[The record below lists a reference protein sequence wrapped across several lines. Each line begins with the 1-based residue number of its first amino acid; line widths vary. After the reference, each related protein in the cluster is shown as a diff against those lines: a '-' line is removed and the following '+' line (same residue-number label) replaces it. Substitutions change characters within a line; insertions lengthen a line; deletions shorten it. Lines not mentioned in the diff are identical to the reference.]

1 MDSKKVYRVIG
12 YNVLYIVTNL
22 LLYYPFDMKSTGLS
36 FCAIGLTLINL
47 YYFLEWKKDTKKG
60 EFVQKYKAVH
70 QRSLS
75 KATINYKE
83 TYTVSSSILATMIF
97 GLIICFS
104 GIGMIYEK
112 SIFGVFVLFIGGKF
126 LLIPFTEKTTIKLAP
141 NGIYMSDYQFV
152 FINDIQEI
160 NFKRHLGKS
169 KCEMFLKIKDPT
181 LYGLKDSHIAVPI
194 GGDMKQVEQLIA
206 VVKKLFSNTRISQDI

>member
-1 MDSKKVYRVIG
+1 MDSKRVYRIIG
-12 YNVLYIVTNL
+12 YNVLYVVGSL
-22 LLYYPFDMKSTGLS
+22 LMYYPFDMKSTGLS
-36 FCAIGLTLINL
+36 FCVVGLTLINL
-47 YYFLEWKKDTKKG
+47 YYFLEWKEDAKK
-60 EFVQKYKAVH
+60 EKFVQKYKAVH

-83 TYTVSSSILATMIF
+83 TYTVSSSMLAMMIF
-97 GLIICFS
+97 GSIICFS
-104 GIGMIYEK
+104 GIGMFYEK

-160 NFKRHLGKS
+160 NFKRYLGKS
-169 KCEMFLKIKDPT
+169 KCEMFLKIKDPA

-194 GGDMKQVEQLIA
+194 GGDMKQVEHLIV
-206 VVKKLFSNTRISQDI
+206 VVKKLFSNIRISQDI

>member
-1 MDSKKVYRVIG
+1 MDSKKVYRIIG
-12 YNVLYIVTNL
+12 YNVLYVVTSL
-22 LLYYPFDMKSTGLS
+22 LLYYPFDMKATGLS
-36 FCAIGLTLINL
+36 FCAVGLALINL
-47 YYFLEWKKDTKKG
+47 YYFLEWKKDAKKG
-60 EFVQKYKAVH
+60 QFVRKYKAFH

-83 TYTVSSSILATMIF
+83 TYTVSTSVLAMMIF
-97 GLIICFS
+97 GSIICFS
-104 GIGMIYEK
+104 AIGMFYEK
-112 SIFGVFVLFIGGKF
+112 SIFGVLVLFLGGNF
-126 LLIPFTEKTTIKLAP
+126 LLAPFNQKGIIKLAP

-169 KCEMFLKIKDPT
+169 TCKMLLKIKDPA
-181 LYGLKDSHIAVPI
+181 LYGLKDSYIAVPI
-194 GGDMKQVEQLIA
+194 GGDMRQVEQLIA

>member
-1 MDSKKVYRVIG
+1 MDSKRVYRIIG
-12 YNVLYIVTNL
+12 YNVLYVVGSL
-22 LLYYPFDMKSTGLS
+22 LMYYPFDMKSTGLS
-36 FCAIGLTLINL
+36 FCAVGLTLINV
-47 YYFLEWKKDTKKG
+47 YYFLEWKEDAQKG

-83 TYTVSSSILATMIF
+83 TYTVSSSILAMMIF
-97 GLIICFS
+97 GSIICFS
-104 GIGMIYEK
+104 GIGMFYEK

-160 NFKRHLGKS
+160 NFKRLLGKS
-169 KCEMFLKIKDPT
+169 KCKMFLKIKDPA

-194 GGDMKQVEQLIA
+194 GADMRQVERLIA
-206 VVKKLFSNTRISQDI
+206 VVKKLYSNTRIFQGI

>member
-1 MDSKKVYRVIG
+1 MDSKRVYRIIG
-12 YNVLYIVTNL
+12 YNVLYVVGSL

-36 FCAIGLTLINL
+36 FCVVGLALINL
-47 YYFLEWKKDTKKG
+47 YYFLEWKEDAKK
-60 EFVQKYKAVH
+60 EKFVQKYKAVH

-75 KATINYKE
+75 KASINYKE
-83 TYTVSSSILATMIF
+83 TYTVSSSMVAMMIF
-97 GLIICFS
+97 GSIICFS
-104 GIGMIYEK
+104 GIGMFYEK
-112 SIFGVFVLFIGGKF
+112 SIFGVFVLFIGGRF

-160 NFKRHLGKS
+160 NFKRLLGKS
-169 KCEMFLKIKDPT
+169 TCKMLLKIKDPA

-194 GGDMKQVEQLIA
+194 GGDMRQVEQLIA